1 VLGKT
6 PKAAQ
11 AAVGREAEGGDRRY
25 SVGGIEFEQLGDIQE
40 GTKTRA
46 LNHSELHSST
56 L

>member
-1 VLGKT
+1 MLGKT

-25 SVGGIEFEQLGDIQE
+25 EFEQLEDIQE

-46 LNHSELHSST
+46 LNHSELHSNT